1 MANWFE
7 VRAGTMTEA
16 EARAYFGRPTIRS
29 QRDGDMMGYLVILLK
44 RQPFLSRI
52 G

>member
-1 MANWFE
+1 MLDCAPRFKPCDFWRNRHEF
-7 VRAGTMTEA
+7 A
-16 EARAYFGRPTIRS
+16 IRR